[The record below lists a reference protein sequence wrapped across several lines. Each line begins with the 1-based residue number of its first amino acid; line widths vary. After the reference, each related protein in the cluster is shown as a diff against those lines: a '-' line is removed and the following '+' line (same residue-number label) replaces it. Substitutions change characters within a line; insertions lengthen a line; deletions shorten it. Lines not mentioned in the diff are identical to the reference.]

1 MASSQII
8 HNPDLREGHLL
19 KGWFEHDG
27 QNMDFHGY
35 KNDGMGGGGG
45 GEGFSLDF
53 DLVLKLRHIHH
64 VNIFCDSVLSEGI
77 FIHKK
82 VSLKNLINCKDKS
95 SKNLFD
101 RLRLLIDQNICI

>member
-64 VNIFCDSVLSEGI
+64 VNIFVTLCYLRASL
-77 FIHKK
+77 FIRKF
-82 VSLKNLINCKDKS
+82 L
-95 SKNLFD
+95 
-101 RLRLLIDQNICI
+101 LRIL